1 VLAAI
6 ARRRSL
12 VIAIG
17 LVVAL
22 AGVVGPTIA
31 TGLHGSCV
39 EEGQAHCV
47 LALAPTPSVER
58 HEQAANAESF
68 EPRHIPP
75 IFVRPLLK
83 IPLAG

>member
-22 AGVVGPTIA
+22 VGIVGPTIA
-31 TGLHGSCV
+31 TGLHGPCV

-47 LALAPTPSVER
+47 SALAHTPSLER
-58 HEQAANAESF
+58 HEQAASAESF
-68 EPRHIPP
+68 EARHLSP
-75 IFVRPLLK
+75 IVVRPLLK
-83 IPLAG
+83 IPLAS